1 MIRIYQIKNLEE
13 TVMEIVIL
21 KRKILIERIKNNL
34 DEFEMKEL
42 ELEAEA
48 EIDAL
53 KNFEKPR
60 RKRIQEV
67 KLSKI
72 RNRRARNKENSKNI
86 N

>member
-13 TVMEIVIL
+13 TEMEIVIL
-21 KRKILIERIKNNL
+21 KGKIVIERIKNNL

-53 KNFEKPR
+53 KIFEKPI
-60 RKRIQEV
+60 RKRIQLEIEELEIRKIAKILI
-67 KLSKI
+67 KL
-72 RNRRARNKENSKNI
+72 
-86 N
+86 

>member
-42 ELEAEA
+42 ELEAKA

-53 KNFEKPR
+53 KNFEKPI

>member
-21 KRKILIERIKNNL
+21 KGKIVIERIKNNL

-53 KNFEKPR
+53 KNFEKPI
-60 RKRIQEV
+60 RKRIQLEIEELEIRKIAKILI
-67 KLSKI
+67 KL
-72 RNRRARNKENSKNI
+72 
-86 N
+86 

>member
-13 TVMEIVIL
+13 TEMEIVIL
-21 KRKILIERIKNNL
+21 KGKIVIERIKNNL

-53 KNFEKPR
+53 KNFEKPI
-60 RKRIQEV
+60 RKRIQLEIEELEIRKIAKILI
-67 KLSKI
+67 KL
-72 RNRRARNKENSKNI
+72 
-86 N
+86 

>member
-21 KRKILIERIKNNL
+21 KGKIVIERIKNNL

-53 KNFEKPR
+53 KIFEKPI
-60 RKRIQEV
+60 RKRIQLEIEELEIRKIAKILI
-67 KLSKI
+67 KL
-72 RNRRARNKENSKNI
+72 
-86 N
+86 

>member
-13 TVMEIVIL
+13 TVMEIVTL
-21 KRKILIERIKNNL
+21 KGKIVIERIKNNL

-53 KNFEKPR
+53 KNFEKPI
-60 RKRIQEV
+60 RKRIQLEIEELEIRKIAKILI
-67 KLSKI
+67 KL
-72 RNRRARNKENSKNI
+72 
-86 N
+86 

>member
-48 EIDAL
+48 ERDAL
-53 KNFEKPR
+53 KNFEKPI

>member
-53 KNFEKPR
+53 KNFEKPI

-67 KLSKI
+67 KLSKF